1 MSYKKVNVSVMSR
14 KKEMGYDISSF
25 EELGVFFMSYLPSVG
40 DTLSLSGVSYIVES
54 IEHKAVITE
63 EKNEK
68 FMDLSPH
75 MLLKKGRV
83 PVI

>member
-25 EELGVFFMSYLPSVG
+25 EELGFFFMSYLPAVG
-40 DTLSLSGVSYIVES
+40 DTISLNDVSYIVES

-63 EKNEK
+63 ENNEK

-75 MLLKKGRV
+75 MLLKKG
-83 PVI
+83 